1 MPCKT
6 LFLYEGKR
14 SVMDSRNGTRTEW
27 IVKIHR
33 DSSLRFLL
41 ITWRVSII
49 IAHEKLILQRN
60 SCVFFCVCIY
70 ICVCACVY
78 KSNICVFLQVVTR
91 WLEKIKFYERR
102 KSFYPFFKSVIL
114 RWIDLNFPL
123 WNIISCVIIYDIIVT
138 CNYSVEKLSYFF

>member
-70 ICVCACVY
+70 ICVCVCIQVEYLCIFTSGNTMTRENKVLWA
-78 KSNICVFLQVVTR
+78 KKEFLSFFQKRNFTMNR
-91 WLEKIKFYERR
+91 FKF
-102 KSFYPFFKSVIL
+102 SFVKYL
-114 RWIDLNFPL
+114 
-123 WNIISCVIIYDIIVT
+123 SCVIIYDIIVT
-138 CNYSVEKLSYFF
+138 CNYSAEKLSYIF